1 MLNNEY
7 FCKAI
12 NKGGVYFVPKG
23 VKHLINPKRLLT
35 VYFL

>member
-7 FCKAI
+7 FCKEF
-12 NKGGVYFVPKG
+12 NERGVYFVPKG
-23 VKHLINPKRLLT
+23 VLASYNSRRLLT